1 VPDAEAAEPTTSAAL
16 PLFSACAFT
25 TPDTTFEEDLAL
37 AIEIGAQGV
46 GICEFKLRDG
56 EEAAQLAAMADSGLR
71 ASICMPAHI
80 SPLPTGVVF
89 PGPEDI
95 DERVALMCASVR
107 RLAPFQPESI
117 VVITGAL
124 RERTPQ
130 EARRIVVEGLREVAR
145 VAAGENMR
153 LGLEPQRVDV
163 LPGRSLVSTIPETLD
178 LLEEI
183 GSDNIDIVY
192 DVYHLFET
200 EDIVELTR
208 RHASAFG
215 GVQICDWRA
224 QTRGWM
230 DRVLPGDGVIDLPAL
245 FAALDDGGYAG
256 WYDLEVFSDD
266 GRYGADYP
274 DSLWKL
280 PPRQVLEAGLAG
292 FRRAWEMRAGL
303 APPDAGA

>member
-1 VPDAEAAEPTTSAAL
+1 MPTSL
-16 PLFSACAFT
+16 PRFSACQFT
-25 TPDTTFEEDLAL
+25 TPDTSFEEDVAL
-37 AIEIGAQGV
+37 AVEIGAQGI
-46 GICEFKLRDG
+46 GICEFKLREG
-56 EEAAQLAAMADSGLR
+56 EEAAQLETLRNAGLR
-71 ASICMPAHI
+71 ASICMPANI

-89 PGPEDI
+89 PGPDEI
-95 DERVALMCASVR
+95 DERVELMSASMR
-107 RLAPFQPESI
+107 RLAPFEPASV

-124 RERTPQ
+124 RERTRE

-145 VAAGENMR
+145 VAAGVGVR

-163 LPGRSLVSTIPETLD
+163 LPGRSLVSTIPETLE

-183 GSDNIDIVY
+183 GAENIDIVY

-208 RHASAFG
+208 RHAAEFG

-224 QTRGWM
+224 ETRGWM

-245 FAALDDGGYAG
+245 FAALEDGGFDG

-266 GRYGADYP
+266 GRYGADYE

-280 PPRQVLEAGLAG
+280 PPRQVLEAGLEG
-292 FRRAWEMRAGL
+292 FRRVWEQRG
-303 APPDAGA
+303 